1 MVSGS
6 AAPGA
11 ARVAGPDVS
20 LAAGL
25 AEAVIKESYDPVD
38 IVTEVINRAEH
49 ALTTSL
55 AHGLGKVVVL
65 VAALAAGAVA

>member
-1 MVSGS
+1 MEFS
-6 AAPGA
+6 
-11 ARVAGPDVS
+11 
-20 LAAGL
+20 AGL

-49 ALTTSL
+49 ALATSL
-55 AHGLGKVVVL
+55 THGLGKVVVL

>member
-1 MVSGS
+1 M
-6 AAPGA
+6 
-11 ARVAGPDVS
+11 
-20 LAAGL
+20 
-25 AEAVIKESYDPVD
+25 IKESYDPVD

-49 ALTTSL
+49 ALATSL